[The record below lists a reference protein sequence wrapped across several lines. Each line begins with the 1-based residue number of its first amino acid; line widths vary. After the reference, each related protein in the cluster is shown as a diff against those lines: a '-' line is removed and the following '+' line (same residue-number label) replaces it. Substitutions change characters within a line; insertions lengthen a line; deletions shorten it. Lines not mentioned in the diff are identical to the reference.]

1 MKGQPSACCEIEAS
15 TASPTETIRNLKKDL
30 KERDN
35 IIEEQG
41 RTIEK
46 LNKTLE
52 KRDKT
57 IREQDNRL
65 RYYENKNSPPS
76 ADSLEWKR
84 QKAQRR
90 KERARSDAAAGDDG
104 TGEDRKKPGGQ
115 KGHNGV
121 SRTHRPTRVQKHCF
135 PGGRAPECKCG
146 TTTEIMKK
154 PQVRD
159 MIGFKIKYTETRH
172 ETQRAV
178 CPKCGTMHTA
188 PDGLPRRGSYD
199 TSVVTAVTKLRS
211 EGVPHNRIPGIMS
224 DILGVHMSKSTAIN
238 SIGRVCDAAK
248 APAEAIA
255 EEVRSSKTV
264 CIDETG
270 INLAGRLGWAWA
282 MLSAVGVFMI
292 YADTRSARILDQ
304 YMGGYGGAVTSDG
317 YPAYKRF
324 GLLGRL
330 QRCWAHELRFLLY
343 GSQKKGALLFAGVLY
358 RQMQQLFKDA
368 RECLEGWDKLSG
380 EDLREL
386 EERTGISSAGGL
398 MGRHSPELRRRF
410 ETNMQN
416 MLFGYVDAWGGPL
429 EPLLKRMHRA
439 LPCMFAFLE
448 YEGVEPTNNGA
459 ERALRPV
466 VLQFKISGQIKG
478 GLVWTERHGWL
489 NTCVSTWKLQGKS
502 IMDEVAKII

>member
-1 MKGQPSACCEIEAS
+1 MKGQPPIYCEIEAS

-41 RTIEK
+41 RTIK
-46 LNKTLE
+46 QLNKTIE

-57 IREQDNRL
+57 IREQGNRL
-65 RYYENKNSPPS
+65 RYYENENSPPS

-90 KERARSDAAAGDDG
+90 KERAQSDAAAVEDG
-104 TGEDRKKPGGQ
+104 AKGDRKEPGGQ
-115 KGHNGV
+115 KGHKGI
-121 SRTHRPTRVQKHCF
+121 SHIHRPTRVQKHCF
-135 PGGRAPECKCG
+135 PGGRAPVCKCG
-146 TTTEIMKK
+146 TTTEIAKR

-159 MIGFKIKYTETRH
+159 MIGFKIKTTETRH
-172 ETQRAV
+172 EIQRAV
-178 CPKCGTMHTA
+178 CPKCGTYHTA
-188 PDGLPRRGSYD
+188 PNDLPRCGSYD
-199 TSVVTAVTKLRS
+199 TSVVTAATKLRS
-211 EGVPHNRIPGIMS
+211 EGVSYNRIPGMMS

-304 YMGGYGGAVTSDG
+304 YMGGYGGVVTSDG

-324 GLLGRL
+324 DPGGRH

-343 GSQKKGALLFAGVLY
+343 GSQKKGALLFTGVLY

-410 ETNMQN
+410 ETN
-416 MLFGYVDAWGGPL
+416 
-429 EPLLKRMHRA
+429 
-439 LPCMFAFLE
+439 
-448 YEGVEPTNNGA
+448 
-459 ERALRPV
+459 
-466 VLQFKISGQIKG
+466 IS
-478 GLVWTERHGWL
+478 T
-489 NTCVSTWKLQGKS
+489 S
-502 IMDEVAKII
+502 

>member
-1 MKGQPSACCEIEAS
+1 MKGQLLTCCKIEAS
-15 TASPTETIRNLKKDL
+15 AASPTETIRNLKKDL
-30 KERDN
+30 KERDK
-35 IIEEQG
+35 IIEKKDKI
-41 RTIEK
+41 IEK
-46 LNKTLE
+46 LNKT
-52 KRDKT
+52 
-57 IREQDNRL
+57 IREQGNRL
-65 RYYENKNSPPS
+65 RYYENENSPPS

-90 KERARSDAAAGDDG
+90 RERARSDAAAGNDG
-104 TGEDRKKPGGQ
+104 AKGDRKKPGGQ
-115 KGHNGV
+115 KGHKGV
-121 SRTHRPTRVQKHCF
+121 SRTHRPARVQKHCF
-135 PGGRAPECKCG
+135 PGGRAPECSCG

-159 MIGFKIKYTETRH
+159 MIGFKIKTTETRH

-178 CPKCGTMHTA
+178 CPKCGTIHTA
-188 PDGLPRRGSYD
+188 PNDLPRRGSYD
-199 TSVVTAVTKLRS
+199 TSIVTAVTKLRS
-211 EGVPHNRIPGIMS
+211 EGVPYNRIRGVMS

-238 SIGRVCDAAK
+238 SMGRVCDAAK

-304 YMGGYGGAVTSDG
+304 YMGGYGGIVTSDG

-368 RECLEGWDKLSG
+368 KECLEGWDKLS
-380 EDLREL
+380 EKDLREL
-386 EERTGISSAGGL
+386 EERTGIRAADGL
-398 MGRHSPELRRRF
+398 MGRHSPELRRLF
-410 ETNMQN
+410 ETMMRNI
-416 MLFGYVDAWGGPL
+416 LFGYRD
-429 EPLLKRMHRA
+429 
-439 LPCMFAFLE
+439 
-448 YEGVEPTNNGA
+448 T
-459 ERALRPV
+459 
-466 VLQFKISGQIKG
+466 
-478 GLVWTERHGWL
+478 
-489 NTCVSTWKLQGKS
+489 
-502 IMDEVAKII
+502 